1 MAALLKALRFD
12 SKPEYTDK
20 IPESLSAE
28 EFDVHKVRRDV
39 GGAAA
44 GVVITAPS

>member
-12 SKPEYTDK
+12 SKPDYLDK

-28 EFDVHKVRRDV
+28 EFDVHNVRRDV
-39 GGAAA
+39 GGASAR
-44 GVVITAPS
+44 VVTN